1 MTTATA
7 RQASDRL
14 TIALLT
20 IATQGLRVHCSDP
33 VTHHYW
39 TSEHEAERRLAQLA
53 CRDCPVGRECG
64 EAADANDERWGV
76 WNGVDR
82 SVRLGKKLQR
92 DSEAA

>member
-7 RQASDRL
+7 RQASDKL

-20 IATQGLRVHCSDP
+20 IASQGLKVHCGQP
-33 VTHHYW
+33 ETHHYW
-39 TSEHEAERRLAQLA
+39 TSEYEAERRLAQLA
-53 CRDCPVGRECG
+53 CDGCPVGRPCG
-64 EAADANDERWGV
+64 EAAEANDERWGV

-82 SVRLGKKLQR
+82 SVRAGKKLQR